1 MSSRL
6 GTVVVL
12 AGIAAFVAG
21 SIYVIGTRGTTLLG
35 AEPKKVAPAEPEPQA
50 PREAR
55 VPVSDPASPTPVSP
69 SMQREAA
76 QRMRSGV
83 YRCMEN
89 GAIKY
94 ADQPCANGREVE
106 PPRDRVMPKAQ

>member
-1 MSSRL
+1 MNGRF
-6 GTVVVL
+6 GTIAVL

-35 AEPKKVAPAEPEPQA
+35 EAPKKVAPAQPEPQVTYE
-50 PREAR
+50 PRQAISE
-55 VPVSDPASPTPVSP
+55 PATPSPVSP
-69 SMQREAA
+69 SMEREAA
-76 QRMRSGV
+76 QRVRAGV

-106 PPRDRVMPKAQ
+106 VPRDRLMPKAN